1 VRVPVFL
8 ACAAVLS
15 ASLGSAQAEDIRT
28 VPSDPGFGI
37 GFSWFDPAQC
47 QGEDKTKFH
56 FTIGDRSFAVAP
68 GKLRQGRPK
77 HIDAPLPERSQATG
91 VRVPANAG
99 CADQPLQLVTVD
111 VLVEVE
117 GGEKILTL
125 EEVAAPAGELSAPA
139 EEIARIS
146 SKGQCRTT
154 DKPQLVVC
162 HGSRTAGGKE
172 AGVTFV
178 VLLEP
183 SGKVKLLE
191 TGSPIFAQCSEGE
204 GKPGCT
210 ISAYVSRAVTINDG
224 ADLASLTGPK
234 LRARH
239 DALIA
244 LADAMSAN

>member
-1 VRVPVFL
+1 M
-8 ACAAVLS
+8 
-15 ASLGSAQAEDIRT
+15 RT

-37 GFSWFDPAQC
+37 GFSWFDPVQC
-47 QGEDKTKFH
+47 QGQDKTKFH
-56 FTIGDRSFAVAP
+56 FTVGDRSFAVEP

-77 HIDAPLPERSQATG
+77 HIEAKLPERSQATG

-99 CADQPLQLVTVD
+99 CADQPLQLATVA
-111 VLVEVE
+111 LAGEIE

-125 EEVAAPAGELSAPA
+125 EEVAAATGELSAPA
-139 EEIARIS
+139 VEIAHIS
-146 SKGQCRTT
+146 SKGQCRAT

-162 HGSRTAGGKE
+162 HGSRTVGGKE

-204 GKPGCT
+204 GNPGCT
-210 ISAYVSRAVTINDG
+210 IRAYVSRAVTINDG
-224 ADLASLTGPK
+224 ADLAGLTGPK

-239 DALIA
+239 DALIG
-244 LADAMSAN
+244 LANAMSVN